1 MSILSV
7 DQIQPIGSGTTI
19 TLNATE
25 VKTGTEI
32 TVGTGASIFSPAGNT
47 LALGTN
53 NVERIRIKNDGK
65 VGIGTVSPDRMLHLN
80 GTGNALVKM
89 EGDYSG
95 SVTGIEG
102 VLTASGA
109 NRYVT
114 GVYGKVVNTS
124 GTESNVANIR
134 LWNEQ
139 ASPTTSDS
147 PGYITFNTTNDG
159 ASTPTEKVRI
169 ASNGAIGLSGAN
181 YGTAGQVITSN
192 GSGSAPSYQNVN
204 SPSFH
209 AGLISAADVNVTDNT
224 YELLPCSNEEFDIG
238 GCFNNTGSTVTL
250 NGISTPAYA
259 FAPNVAGYYHLYASV
274 HLHNSAA
281 GKIRQGRIKLTKNSS
296 MLMENY
302 VDPVDT
308 PEGQMNRLTMNTSY
322 IVYLNGTG
330 DYVQA
335 LGLVN
340 VESGT
345 PSFEGNKDGTH
356 FFAYKLLM

>member
-1 MSILSV
+1 
-7 DQIQPIGSGTTI
+7 

-47 LALGTN
+47 LTFGTN
-53 NVERIRIKNDGK
+53 NVERIRIKNDGS
-65 VGIGTVSPDRMLHLN
+65 VGIGTNNPTN
-80 GTGNALVKM
+80 YG
-89 EGDYSG
+89 G
-95 SVTGIEG
+95 SVKLALHSTSHS
-102 VLTASGA
+102 VLSIVAGTSSDSSILFADG
-109 NRYVT
+109 
-114 GVYGKVVNTS
+114 TS
-124 GTESNVANIR
+124 GDATYRGNVKYAH
-134 LWNEQ
+134 
-139 ASPTTSDS
+139 SDDS
-147 PGYITFNTTNDG
+147 MRF
-159 ASTPTEKVRI
+159 STAAAEKLRI

-209 AGLISAADVNVTDNT
+209 AGMMTAGDVNITDNT
-224 YELLPCSNEEFDIG
+224 YALLPCSDEEFDIG

-259 FAPNVAGYYHLYASV
+259 FAPNVAGYYYLFASV
-274 HLHNSAA
+274 HLHNSVS
-281 GKIRQGRIKLTKNSS
+281 GKIRQGRIKLTKNTS
-296 MLMENY
+296 MLMESY

-322 IVYLNGTG
+322 IVLLNGTG

-335 LGLVN
+335 HGLVN

-345 PSFEGNKDGTH
+345 PSFEGQRDGTH